1 MLAWVSMLVGQ
12 QLLSR
17 CLTFLLNVGVTR
29 AMPIDE
35 YGVTVNLALLDAT
48 VLFVSREPLRRIAM
62 RGTSPAHVRSC
73 VNLSWFVSIPVSVVI
88 TMVASWFWTAPKY
101 STCMSLYSFALV
113 IDMLSEPFYLVTL
126 IESRVGRRVAFESF
140 ATILRVTA
148 TFALVVAPFA
158 MGINAFGWAQ
168 LVYAITK
175 LAAFVGDAIMW
186 RSTLALPTFLDNGKA
201 FDADVSGLGG
211 MFAIQTVEKYLLTEG
226 EKIVLVG
233 IGNDLQAQGVYAL
246 VQNLGSLVARFL
258 LQPIEEV
265 AAIHFSK
272 EGRSAAAFQEITF
285 LTKFMVLLGLVFVV
299 FGPAYSFVLL
309 HILYGSLW
317 SQGSNAA
324 SVLSL
329 YCVYVLTLGVNG
341 VTEAFMLSLISKQ
354 ELQTYSILLVPFSGL
369 YLLLST
375 ALMPFGATGLILANS
390 LSMSSRI
397 AYSLWFIRKHFQTTW
412 NDLLAAILPKF
423 STVSLMAVVP
433 MILYASYSGFK
444 VRSDPSLSGF
454 ACHIAV
460 GIVCLI
466 SSAATVWK
474 RERELV
480 ATGRSLFGK
489 RARQHAE

>member
-272 EGRSAAAFQEITF
+272 VCA
-285 LTKFMVLLGLVFVV
+285 L
-299 FGPAYSFVLL
+299 PLL
-309 HILYGSLW
+309 HRNSADVHPGR
-317 SQGSNAA
+317 A
-324 SVLSL
+324 V
-329 YCVYVLTLGVNG
+329 C
-341 VTEAFMLSLISKQ
+341 
-354 ELQTYSILLVPFSGL
+354 SGL
-369 YLLLST
+369 SGNNVSDQIHG
-375 ALMPFGATGLILANS
+375 P
-390 LSMSSRI
+390 SRI
-397 AYSLWFIRKHFQTTW
+397 GVCCVWPCIFLR
-412 NDLLAAILPKF
+412 LAPHPIWVHVEPRQQCSECPL
-423 STVSLMAVVP
+423 AVPCLRVN
-433 MILYASYSGFK
+433 
-444 VRSDPSLSGF
+444 
-454 ACHIAV
+454 V
-460 GIVCLI
+460 GC
-466 SSAATVWK
+466 K
-474 RERELV
+474 RRN
-480 ATGRSLFGK
+480 
-489 RARQHAE
+489 